1 MSMAGR
7 KLSYSEKTLDV
18 LRALR
23 HLKKGQ
29 RVKILQSAHKQ
40 LIKCICEC
48 VFNILKGNIALST
61 NEKRKLKKHQK
72 VLRRIG
78 TEQGTWSNKKKI
90 IVQSGGGFLLPLLAP
105 LIGTLF
111 GQIFE

>member
-1 MSMAGR
+1 MSMAGHT
-7 KLSYSEKTLDV
+7 LSYSEKMLDV

-23 HLKKGQ
+23 HLKKSQ
-29 RVKILQSAHKQ
+29 RVKILRSAHKQ

-48 VFNILKGNIALST
+48 VLNTLKGNINLST
-61 NEKRKLKKHQK
+61 KDKQKLKRHQK
-72 VLRRIG
+72 VLRKIG
-78 TEQGTWSNKKKI
+78 SEQGTWSNKKKI